1 MVRSLTGVVALT
13 QVHNITYSRGTDRAG
28 TDRAGTSRKR
38 LSQQLIKKQERP
50 SFFRR
55 PRDEEVTMDDGE
67 EGTLDVVASAKP
79 EVHHASAKN
88 ESV

>member
-13 QVHNITYSRGTDRAG
+13 QVHNITYSRG

-67 EGTLDVVASAKP
+67 EATLDVVASAKP